1 MSNSRSRNSR
11 VRRVFAALFF
21 GVSGTAGER
30 GQQQTTTS
38 PTDAHLIRVWG
49 YSGLSGQL
57 LRWESEYRK
66 IHPEIRFENQLHSPA
81 TVMAGLYNGVA
92 DIALMGREIW
102 PVETMAYRSV
112 FPQPAFVV
120 AHATAAPNGPCHT
133 IPPLILATPTA
144 PFTTLT
150 SCPLAAY

>member
-21 GVSGTAGER
+21 AVSATACVC

-66 IHPEIRFENQLHSPA
+66 IHPEIRFQNQLHSPA
-81 TVMAGLYNGVA
+81 TVMAGLYTGVA
-92 DIALMGREIW
+92 DIALIGREIW
-102 PVETMAYRSV
+102 PVETMAYRWV
-112 FPQPAFVV
+112 FHQPDFAVVV
-120 AHATAAPNGPCHT
+120 ATAG
-133 IPPLILATPTA
+133 L
-144 PFTTLT
+144 
-150 SCPLAAY
+150 